1 MQDMDEMAVR
11 AALRR
16 VVSADEPPVGAL
28 VGESLRAG
36 LKLRRRRRL
45 QAAGGCLA
53 VVAALAA
60 GVPAVATALGS
71 APPATAPAGP
81 AAGGGPGPRVH
92 VALPAG
98 FHMVPPAV
106 PAQILAGRQVPVTAK
121 SIASLL
127 LAVLPAGQ
135 RANHLALAAATP
147 RNRSAVASVDVET
160 LRTTGSVVVQM
171 GRPAGARLLSCATA
185 RAADG
190 AIVACRDYSV
200 PGGTEVQ
207 ELVLAAGVGSGN
219 GVAEGFSYVFAAT
232 VRRADGVSVMVQ
244 ASNYVPGP
252 ASLPPLTMAQVVTAA
267 ADPRWSWTMDST
279 FVAQARQVRLTA
291 LAPMVCAQVH
301 PADPNC

>member
-1 MQDMDEMAVR
+1 MAVR

-28 VGESLRAG
+28 VGEALRAG

-71 APPATAPAGP
+71 ARSATAPTG
-81 AAGGGPGPRVH
+81 AAGNGGPGPRVH
-92 VALPAG
+92 VALPPG
-98 FHMVPPAV
+98 FHLVPPVV
-106 PAQILAGRQVPVTAK
+106 PAQIPVGRRVPVTAK
-121 SIASLL
+121 SVASLL

-135 RANHLALAAATP
+135 RTGHLALAAAAP
-147 RNRSAVASVDVET
+147 KNSSAVASVDVET
-160 LRTTGSVVVQM
+160 LRTTGSVIVQM
-171 GRPAGARLLSCATA
+171 GRPAGARLPSCATA

-190 AIVACRDYSV
+190 AIIACRDYSV
-200 PGGTEVQ
+200 RGGAEVQ

-219 GVAEGFSYVFAAT
+219 GVAEGFSYVFVAT

-267 ADPRWSWTMDST
+267 ADPRWSWTMGST
-279 FVAQARQVRLTA
+279 FVARARQLRLTA
-291 LAPMVCAQVH
+291 PAPRMCAQVH

>member
-11 AALRR
+11 AALRH

-28 VGESLRAG
+28 VGEALRAG
-36 LKLRRRRRL
+36 LRLRRRRRL

-53 VVAALAA
+53 VVAVLAA

-71 APPATAPAGP
+71 APVTAPTG
-81 AAGGGPGPRVH
+81 AAEGGPGPRVH
-92 VALPAG
+92 VALPPG
-98 FHMVPPAV
+98 FHMVPPVVSAQIPAGHQV
-106 PAQILAGRQVPVTAK
+106 PATAK
-121 SIASLL
+121 SVASLL

-135 RANHLALAAATP
+135 RASHMALAAAAP
-147 RNRSAVASVDVET
+147 RNISAVASVDVAT
-160 LRTTGSVVVQM
+160 LRTTGSVTVQL
-171 GRPAGARLLSCATA
+171 GRPGGARLLSCATA
-185 RAADG
+185 RTADG
-190 AIVACRDYSV
+190 SIIACRDYSV

-219 GVAEGFSYVFAAT
+219 GVADGFSYVFAAT

-279 FVAQARQVRLTA
+279 FVAQAAKLRLRA
-291 LAPMVCAQVH
+291 SAPPMCAQVH

>member
-28 VGESLRAG
+28 VGEALRAG
-36 LKLRRRRRL
+36 LRLRRRRRL

-53 VVAALAA
+53 VVAALAV

-71 APPATAPAGP
+71 APATAPTGASGDS
-81 AAGGGPGPRVH
+81 GPGPRVH
-92 VALPAG
+92 VALPPG
-98 FHMVPPAV
+98 FHMVPPVV
-106 PAQILAGRQVPVTAK
+106 PAQIPVGRQVPVTAK
-121 SIASLL
+121 SVASLL

-135 RANHLALAAATP
+135 RASHLALAAAAP
-147 RNRSAVASVDVET
+147 PNISAVASVDVAT
-160 LRTTGSVVVQM
+160 LRTTGSVIVQM
-171 GRPAGARLLSCATA
+171 GRPGGARLLSCATA

-190 AIVACRDYSV
+190 SIIACRDYSV

-219 GVAEGFSYVFAAT
+219 GVADGFSYVFAAT

-279 FVAQARQVRLTA
+279 FVAQAGRLR
-291 LAPMVCAQVH
+291 LSAPAPAICAQVH

>member
-28 VGESLRAG
+28 VGEALRAG
-36 LKLRRRRRL
+36 LRLRRRRRL

-53 VVAALAA
+53 VVAALAV

-71 APPATAPAGP
+71 APATAPTGASGDS
-81 AAGGGPGPRVH
+81 GPGPRVH
-92 VALPAG
+92 VALPPG
-98 FHMVPPAV
+98 FHMVPPVV
-106 PAQILAGRQVPVTAK
+106 PVQIPVGRQVPVTAK
-121 SIASLL
+121 SVASLL

-135 RANHLALAAATP
+135 RASHLALAAAAP
-147 RNRSAVASVDVET
+147 PNISAVASVDVAT
-160 LRTTGSVVVQM
+160 LRTTGSVIVQM
-171 GRPAGARLLSCATA
+171 GRPGGARLLSCATA

-190 AIVACRDYSV
+190 SIIACRDYSV

-219 GVAEGFSYVFAAT
+219 GVADGFSYVFAAT

-279 FVAQARQVRLTA
+279 FVAQAGKLRLRA
-291 LAPMVCAQVH
+291 SAPEICAQVH